1 MSVHLILS
9 IIILITN
16 LATSYSFAELLKD
29 INVIGNQRISK
40 ETIIVLGKIEVNS
53 NYNDERLNT
62 TLKELYNSNFFKD
75 VKKNSRRTKSYSG
88 DKTGKSKVTSISYH
102 FDDRSSVGSMCYK
115 WSKERLKIN
124 HKHRLSVSINTS
136 KYLNWN
142 VSWFKKFRK

>member
-1 MSVHLILS
+1 MILILQ
-9 IIILITN
+9 IYTN
-16 LATSYSFAELLKD
+16 LNILFKSNDPKYIIQSVTGRKYFDDVKNCYKLQREIVSELD
-29 INVIGNQRISK
+29 
-40 ETIIVLGKIEVNS
+40 
-53 NYNDERLNT
+53 
-62 TLKELYNSNFFKD
+62 NFFKD